1 MLSSKGLGFEL
12 IPIMHVNGVKE
23 LLSKLTQSVL
33 VSALVE
39 IDTIQTLQLNPRQ
52 TPLSKN
58 LDSLSRG
65 KFELNVSS
73 FC

>member
-39 IDTIQTLQLNPRQ
+39 IDTIQTLQLNSRQ

-58 LDSLSRG
+58 LDSLSRE

>member
-33 VSALVE
+33 VSVLVE
-39 IDTIQTLQLNPRQ
+39 IDTIQTLQLNSRQ

-58 LDSLSRG
+58 LDSLSRA

>member
-1 MLSSKGLGFEL
+1 MLSSEGLGFKL

-33 VSALVE
+33 VSVLVE
-39 IDTIQTLQLNPRQ
+39 IDTIQTLQLNSPQ
-52 TPLSKN
+52 TPLSKK
-58 LDSLSRG
+58 LDSLSEG

>member
-1 MLSSKGLGFEL
+1 MLSSKSLGFEL

-39 IDTIQTLQLNPRQ
+39 IDTIQTLQLNSRQ
-52 TPLSKN
+52 APLSKN

>member
-1 MLSSKGLGFEL
+1 MLSSKSLGFEL

-39 IDTIQTLQLNPRQ
+39 IDTIQTLQLNSRQ

>member
-1 MLSSKGLGFEL
+1 MLSSEGLGFKL
-12 IPIMHVNGVKE
+12 IPIMHVTGVKE

-33 VSALVE
+33 VSVLVE
-39 IDTIQTLQLNPRQ
+39 IDTIQTLQLNSPQ

-58 LDSLSRG
+58 LDSLSEG

>member
-1 MLSSKGLGFEL
+1 
-12 IPIMHVNGVKE
+12 MHVTGVKE

-33 VSALVE
+33 VSVLVE
-39 IDTIQTLQLNPRQ
+39 IDTIQTLQLNSPQ

-58 LDSLSRG
+58 LDSLSEG